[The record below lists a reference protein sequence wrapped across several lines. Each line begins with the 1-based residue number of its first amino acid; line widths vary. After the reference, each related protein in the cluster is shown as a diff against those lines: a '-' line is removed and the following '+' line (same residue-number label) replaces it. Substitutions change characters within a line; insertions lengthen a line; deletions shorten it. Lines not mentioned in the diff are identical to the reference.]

1 MYDFVLKSDES
12 GDQTGDRA
20 SLLMSVK
27 ANVQSHTSKEHIM
40 GNYTIVQARALSEAV
55 FEMWIHAPQVA
66 RHAKAGQF
74 CIIHPDGAG
83 ERVPLTIS
91 GTDGDN
97 IRIAFMAV
105 GTTTKLLAALKTGDE
120 LRDVAGP
127 LGMPSNIAE
136 GPETVVIVGGGVGV
150 ACTPI
155 LAQAA
160 KDAGNYVIGI
170 IGARNRDLLIFEDDM
185 RGICDEL
192 YVTTDDGSY
201 GIKGF
206 ASGPLKELCESGRKI
221 DKVWIIGPGMMMKVT
236 SEVTRPFGIKTYVS
250 LNPVMV
256 DGTGMCGSCRVTVG
270 GEMKF
275 ACVDGPEFDAHEVDW
290 NDLMT
295 RQRMYL
301 SEEKQSMAYHE
312 EHHVCRCRKVD

>member
-1 MYDFVLKSDES
+1 
-12 GDQTGDRA
+12 
-20 SLLMSVK
+20 
-27 ANVQSHTSKEHIM
+27 M
-40 GNYTIVQARALSEAV
+40 GEYTIVKAQALSDVV

-66 RHAKAGQF
+66 RNAKAGQF

-105 GTTTKLLAALKTGDE
+105 GTTTRLLAELKAGDE
-120 LRDVAGP
+120 LKDVAGP
-127 LGMPSNIAE
+127 LGNESDIAE
-136 GPETVVIVGGGVGV
+136 GPETVVVVGGGVGV

-155 LAQAA
+155 IAA
-160 KDAGNYVIGI
+160 ATKKAGNHVIGI
-170 IGARNRDLLIFEDDM
+170 IGARNKDLLIFEDDM
-185 RGICDEL
+185 REICDEL
-192 YVTTDDGSY
+192 FVTTDDGSY

-206 ASGPLKELCESGRKI
+206 ASAPLKELCESGRKI

-236 SEVTRPFGIKTYVS
+236 SEVTRPYGIKTYVS

-275 ACVDGPEFDAHEVDW
+275 ACVDGPEFDAHIVDW

-295 RQRMYL
+295 RQRMYMP
-301 SEEKQSMAYHE
+301 EEKQSAEYRA
-312 EHHVCRCRKVD
+312 EHHECRCRKVN

>member
-1 MYDFVLKSDES
+1 
-12 GDQTGDRA
+12 
-20 SLLMSVK
+20 
-27 ANVQSHTSKEHIM
+27 M
-40 GNYTIVQARALSEAV
+40 GTYKIVQAKALSDVV
-55 FEMWIHAPQVA
+55 FEMWICAPQVA
-66 RHAKAGQF
+66 HNAKAGQF

-105 GTTTKLLAALKTGDE
+105 GTTTKLLATLKAGDE
-120 LRDVAGP
+120 LLDVVGP
-127 LGMPSNIAE
+127 LGKPSDIAK
-136 GPETVVIVGGGVGV
+136 GNETVVIVGGGVGV

-155 LAQAA
+155 IAQAA
-160 KDAGNYVIGI
+160 KDAGNHVIGI
-170 IGARNRDLLIFEDDM
+170 IGARNKDLLIFEDDM
-185 RGICDEL
+185 KRICDEL
-192 YVTTDDGSY
+192 FVTTDDGSY

-236 SEVTRPFGIKTYVS
+236 SEVTRPYNIKTYVS

-270 GEMKF
+270 GKMKF
-275 ACVDGPEFDAHEVDW
+275 ACVDGPEFDAHIVDW

-295 RQRMYL
+295 RQRMYMP
-301 SEEKQSMAYHE
+301 EEKKSVEYHE
-312 EHHVCRCRKVD
+312 EHHVCRCRSVN

>member
-1 MYDFVLKSDES
+1 VKQVYEI
-12 GDQTGDRA
+12 
-20 SLLMSVK
+20 VK
-27 ANVQSHTSKEHIM
+27 AQ
-40 GNYTIVQARALSEAV
+40 ALSEAV
-55 FEMWIHAPQVA
+55 FEMWIRAPQVA
-66 RHAKAGQF
+66 RNAKAGQF
-74 CIIHPDGAG
+74 CIIHADGAG

-91 GTDGDN
+91 GTDGDL

-105 GTTTKLLAALKTGDE
+105 GTTTKLLASLRAGDC

-127 LGMPSNIAE
+127 LGKPSDIAE
-136 GPETVVIVGGGVGV
+136 GSETVVIVGGGVGV

-155 LAQAA
+155 IAQAA

-185 RGICDEL
+185 KRICDEL
-192 YVTTDDGSY
+192 FVTTDDGSY

-206 ASGPLKELCESGRKI
+206 ASLPLQELCESGRKI

-236 SEVTRPFGIKTYVS
+236 SGVTRPFGIRTYVS

-256 DGTGMCGSCRVTVG
+256 DGTGMCGSCRVIIG

-275 ACVDGPEFDAHEVDW
+275 ACVDGPEFEADRVDW
-290 NDLMT
+290 DDLLA

-301 SEEKQSMAYHE
+301 NEEKQSAEYRALEGKHRCS
-312 EHHVCRCRKVD
+312 CRMVAE